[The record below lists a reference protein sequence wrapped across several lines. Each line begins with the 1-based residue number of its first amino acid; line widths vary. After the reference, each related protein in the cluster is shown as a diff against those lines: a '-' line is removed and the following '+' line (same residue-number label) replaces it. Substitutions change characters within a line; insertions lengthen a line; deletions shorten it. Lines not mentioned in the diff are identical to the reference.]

1 MKQNPFSYG
10 DEGRLMV
17 NVLFKAEGEALHF
30 RSAVFKN
37 AAINSPD
44 GNLKVSLSVGLAVG
58 ATLDEQ
64 ILRIHYEK
72 DEDSPAETP
81 RESIA
86 TELFDTSPL
95 FQYQRL
101 EDARYFGS
109 MYKADRAHL
118 INKGLCAKGAQFSK
132 YDNDNNFLALSKE
145 VHCWFDAISNIS
157 YKMPFFNLKIKTV
170 SQNPDSANDFRYRVT
185 LSVVAYSSETAR
197 LLFPRLKDGSTKIS
211 DTTAETFVYVSNPEE
226 FGVCLGW
233 KGVKI
238 DKMWNWTPAV
248 E

>member
-1 MKQNPFSYG
+1 MKQNPFSYA
-10 DEGRLMV
+10 DDGRLIV
-17 NVLFKAEGEALHF
+17 NVLFEQKSEALHF
-30 RSAVFKN
+30 RSVVFKN
-37 AAINSPD
+37 AAINSPNGD
-44 GNLKVSLSVGLAVG
+44 LKVSLSVEFAAG

-118 INKGLCAKGAQFSK
+118 IDKGLCAKGAQFSK
-132 YDNDNNFLALSKE
+132 YDNDNNLLALSKE
-145 VHCWFDAISNIS
+145 VHCWFDALSNVS
-157 YKMPFFNLKIKTV
+157 DKMPFFKLQIKMV
-170 SQNPDSANDFRYRVT
+170 SQNPDPANDFRYRVT
-185 LSVVAYSSETAR
+185 LSVRAYSSETAR
-197 LLFPRLKDGSTKIS
+197 LLFPRLKDGSTTID
-211 DTTAETFVYVSNPEE
+211 DTTAETFVYVTNPEE
-226 FGVCLGW
+226 FGFCVGW
-233 KGVKI
+233 KAVKI
-238 DKMWNWTPAV
+238 DKTWEWAPAV